1 MSAQAFRLKGNLFPI
16 TTIQLLGNCMDK
28 IEKQII
34 DTIEQAPN
42 LFKNVPVLIDLEK
55 TDSLI
60 DFKDINILLKKY
72 TLFMI
77 RIKNPNYDQELLA
90 QEQGFH
96 VLENFHSPKDKI
108 VGTGSRSAPKI
119 IQKTV
124 RSGQQV
130 YAKNSDLIILGSV
143 SFGAEVIA
151 DGNIHIYGSLRGKAL
166 AGSAGCT
173 QSMIMCSHMQAE
185 LVAIAGQYKTFES
198 AFETSENGY
207 IIKIVNHKVEV
218 SAIS

>member
-1 MSAQAFRLKGNLFPI
+1 
-16 TTIQLLGNCMDK
+16 MDK

-60 DFKDINILLKKY
+60 DFKDVNILLKKY

-77 RIKNPNYDQELLA
+77 GIKNPNYDQELLA

-124 RSGQQV
+124 RSGQV
-130 YAKNSDLIILGSV
+130 YAKNSDLIILGSA

-166 AGSAGCT
+166 AGLPDAHNRHYVL
-173 QSMIMCSHMQAE
+173 HMQAE